1 MRAGIAAAI
10 GMTGALVAGNAIS
23 AESKNDGN
31 FILSKCG
38 AALRVMDGEKISS
51 KTDEFGI
58 GQCFGL
64 VEGVRNTLVYVNDS
78 LEEDLRICWPK
89 NGIPNGQAIRILV
102 KYLKENPTEL
112 NNDQTLLTMVAFKV
126 AYPCNN

>member
-1 MRAGIAAAI
+1 
-10 GMTGALVAGNAIS
+10 
-23 AESKNDGN
+23 
-31 FILSKCG
+31 
-38 AALRVMDGEKISS
+38 MDGEKISS

-58 GQCFGL
+58 GPCFGL

-78 LEEDLRICWPK
+78 LEKDLRICWPK